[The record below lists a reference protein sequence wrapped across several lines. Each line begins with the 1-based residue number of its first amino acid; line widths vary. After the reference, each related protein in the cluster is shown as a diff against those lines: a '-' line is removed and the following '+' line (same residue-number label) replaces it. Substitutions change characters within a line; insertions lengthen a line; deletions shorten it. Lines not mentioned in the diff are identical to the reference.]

1 MKNELN
7 KNPHYLLVYFNVLI
21 LSKAFKLNKVL
32 HLNNNADNGNEESLS
47 SDSSRPPSF
56 SVYPTAQVDHSCQI
70 DDYDADGELSIQEN
84 FYENSYKQRL
94 YLNGYTT
101 HSKYR
106 YDLIL
111 FPRILELCL
120 NFISTYQQEE
130 EMPHLTQVK
139 TKESAEEFEIKF
151 KKFNTLT
158 EQFSKR
164 LLHLLGSCNF
174 NIQILINQNFRHFFI
189 DLIHKSSKQ
198 IQSNTGVLNENLN
211 SYLKIKNQSMEHYF
225 EILYFI
231 SLYDLNESLFDNL
244 FKLIIDTEIVDKFL
258 DSTSFN
264 LKYLSQL
271 LSLVI
276 IFLLSEPYQ
285 NCLEFFIKLR
295 KT

>member
-1 MKNELN
+1 MKSELN
-7 KNPHYLLVYFNVLI
+7 KNPHYLLVYFNVMI

-32 HLNNNADNGNEESLS
+32 HLNNNAENGNFKIEETLS

-56 SVYPTAQVDHSCQI
+56 SVFPSGNVEHSFQV

-101 HSKYR
+101 HSRYR

-120 NFISTYQQEE
+120 NFISNFQQEE
-130 EMPHLTQVK
+130 EIPQLMLVR
-139 TKESAEEFEIKF
+139 TKENAGEFER
-151 KKFNTLT
+151 KFNKFNRLS

-164 LLHLLGSCNF
+164 LLHLLESCNF
-174 NIQILINQNFRHFFI
+174 NIHILINQNFRHFFT
-189 DLIHKSSKQ
+189 DLIQKSFKQ
-198 IQSNTGVLNENLN
+198 IQKNTVFLNENLN
-211 SYLKIKNQSMEHYF
+211 SYLKVKHQSTEHYF

-231 SLYDLNESLFDNL
+231 SLYDLNENFLDNL
-244 FKLIIDTEIVDKFL
+244 FQLIIDTEIVDNFL

-264 LKYLSQL
+264 LKYLGQI

-276 IFLLSEPYQ
+276 SF
-285 NCLEFFIKLR
+285 CFFKSVLIKY
-295 KT
+295 